1 MKKIISLIS
10 AILILFSFCACDIGK
25 NADLE
30 NEKIQI
36 CTMIFCEY
44 DFARAIAK
52 DKADITMFI
61 KPGAESH
68 SFEPQT
74 KDMIKASECDVFV
87 YTSPYGQN
95 QSEKIL
101 TAIAN
106 EKTVV
111 CDTAS
116 GIKLESTRH
125 NHEDE
130 ENEHESHGDYDPHIW
145 TSPKNAVRMVDN
157 VLAAIIKADPKNMD
171 FYRENAREYIEE
183 INALDSGFEDFFN
196 ENKNSKMIFA
206 SRFPFLYFTKEYN
219 VEYDSAFDD
228 CSGETEPGVKV
239 MQRLAEEIENE
250 DIKTVFYIEM
260 SDERIADTLCEETGA
275 KKTLFHSCHNVTK
288 DEFENG
294 ETYVSLMKNNLQALK
309 DGLR

>member
-10 AILILFSFCACDIGK
+10 AILLSVSLCAC
-25 NADLE
+25 NATQNTAQE
-30 NEKIQI
+30 GEKLRI

-44 DFARAIAK
+44 DFARAVTK
-52 DKADITMFI
+52 EKADITMLT
-61 KPGAESH
+61 KPGADSH

-74 KDMIKASECDVFV
+74 KDMIEASECDVFV
-87 YTSPYGQN
+87 YTSPYGKN

-101 TAIAN
+101 NAVKS

-111 CDTAS
+111 CDTAR

-125 NHEDE
+125 NHNGGEKHE
-130 ENEHESHGDYDPHIW
+130 EHGDYDPHIW

-157 VLAAIIKADPKNMD
+157 ILEAVIKADPKNTD

-183 INALDSGFEDFFN
+183 INALDNEFADFFN
-196 ENKNSKMIFA
+196 ENRDAEMIFA

-228 CSGETEPGVKV
+228 CGGETEPGVQV
-239 MQRLAEEIENE
+239 MKRLAEKIEKKS
-250 DIKTVFYIEM
+250 IKTVFYIEM
-260 SDERIADTLCEETGA
+260 SDERIADTLCSEANA

-288 DEFENG
+288 GEFEKG
-294 ETYVSLMKNNLQALK
+294 ETYVSLMKKNAEALK
-309 DGLR
+309 DGF